1 MARGA
6 AATQTAPVGSAAAAS
21 DRDLTLAFVALELQL
36 TSLAQEA
43 LAEGALSSM
52 RARRVFHNRAATLI
66 ANFRVDA
73 ARRAEEVLVS
83 AYDNGAKLAGARP
96 MGLVRRQAIA
106 SIVSSA
112 TNRLD
117 SSLVT
122 VGRQFDDTF
131 RRVGLQQAARQLERE
146 LPERAAAAVMR
157 QELMARGLTGFVDK
171 AGRNWRLQHYS
182 RMVIATT
189 TSEAANRG
197 VADAVL
203 TVGRDLVRISVPE
216 GHHCKHHPKDPNN
229 PCRVLEGKTVSLTG
243 RTPGYP
249 KLEHIPPFHPF
260 CHHGVA
266 PAPELEL
273 AR

>member
-1 MARGA
+1 MARSA
-6 AATQTAPVGSAAAAS
+6 AATGAPVGTTEQATE
-21 DRDLTLAFVALELQL
+21 RDLTLAFIALELEL

-52 RARRVFHNRAATLI
+52 RTRRLYHMRAQTLI
-66 ANFRVDA
+66 GNFRIDA
-73 ARRAEEVLVS
+73 AQKAQEVLVS
-83 AYDNGAKLAGARP
+83 AYDDGAKLVGARP

-131 RRVGLQQAARQLERE
+131 RQVGLQQAARQLSRE

-157 QELMARGLTGFVDK
+157 QELMAKGLTGFVDK
-171 AGRNWRLQHYS
+171 ADRHWRLQHYS
-182 RMVIATT
+182 RMVIVTT

-203 TVGRDLVRISVPE
+203 TVGRDLVRVSVPE
-216 GHHCKHHPKDPNN
+216 GHHCKHHPSDPEN
-229 PCRVLEGKTVSLTG
+229 PCRLYEGATVSLTG
-243 RTPGYP
+243 HTPGYP
-249 KLEHIPPFHPF
+249 RLERIPPFHPF
-260 CHHGVA
+260 CQHNIG
-266 PAPELEL
+266 PAPEPIPV
-273 AR
+273 